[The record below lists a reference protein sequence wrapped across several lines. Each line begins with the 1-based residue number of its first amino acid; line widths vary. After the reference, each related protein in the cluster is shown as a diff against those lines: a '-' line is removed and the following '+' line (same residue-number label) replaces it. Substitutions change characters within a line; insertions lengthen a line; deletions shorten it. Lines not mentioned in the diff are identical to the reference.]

1 MKFTY
6 YGQSCF
12 LIDNGKTKFLFDPFI
27 TPNELA
33 KGVDLKSIEA
43 DYILVS
49 HGHSDHT
56 ADLVNLAKQ
65 TGATVISN
73 YEIITWA
80 QKQGIK
86 NVHPM
91 NFGSREFDFGTLT
104 YFQAI
109 HSSSLDDLTYMGN
122 PGGFILKSDA
132 GNFYYSGDTSLFGD
146 MKLVSHYAKPDV
158 CILPIGGNFTM
169 DARDAV
175 AALEMIG
182 CNNVVG
188 VHFDTFGY
196 IKIDHEKT
204 KKIFADAGKNF
215 ILPEIGKTYSIG

>member
-1 MKFTY
+1 MKLTY

-12 LIDNGKTKFLFDPFI
+12 LIDTEKHRFLFDPFI
-27 TPNELA
+27 TPNDLA
-33 KGVDLKSIEA
+33 KDVDIKKIEA

-56 ADLVNLAKQ
+56 ADLVKLAKQ

-73 YEIITWA
+73 YEIISWA
-80 QKQGIK
+80 QKQGVK

-91 NFGSREFDFGTLT
+91 NFGSFTFDFGTLT
-104 YFQAI
+104 LFQAM

-122 PGGFILKSDA
+122 PGGFILESA
-132 GNFYYSGDTSLFGD
+132 EGNFYYSGDTSLFTD
-146 MKLVSHYAKPDV
+146 MQLVSHYAEPDV
-158 CILPIGGNFTM
+158 CIFPVGGNFTM
-169 DARDAV
+169 NAKDAV
-175 AALEMIG
+175 AAGKMVG

-196 IKIDHEKT
+196 IKIDHAETEKT
-204 KKIFADAGKNF
+204 FKEAGIKF
-215 ILPEIGKTYSIG
+215 LLPQIGQTYDIV